1 MLAAP
6 DHVWSVGSPVG
17 VAAFLPSG
25 TVEGTP
31 PVARNG
37 PASLRLDGA
46 PRLLAFET
54 ISADPFGWNHGVALC
69 VTGRQPEGGGRIAPG
84 GPDRGAIVP
93 ADRDRLAWDLGVGDG
108 VTRVLVRPDDPTA
121 MARREGLT
129 WDEASDVA
137 ALPAVWIVETA
148 IARIEQRH
156 VAGTLPVHRLGTTP
170 PATTPMPSGWSAAAH
185 VFPPHPARAR
195 LGLPA
200 EFDPG
205 RHAAFQ
211 ALLAKHGR
219 PDLWRLK
226 QRVQALL
233 ARGRFEAMPVD
244 RHGMAVIRVAL
255 RQAMAQDGA
264 PPPER
269 WLRHYDPAL
278 LRALGGCSELTGE
291 GAGRIAGSAKD
302 WRSL

>member
-156 VAGTLPVHRLGTTP
+156 VAGRPR
-170 PATTPMPSGWSAAAH
+170 
-185 VFPPHPARAR
+185 RA
-195 LGLPA
+195 
-200 EFDPG
+200 G

-278 LRALGGCSELTGE
+278 LRALGGATN
-291 GAGRIAGSAKD
+291 
-302 WRSL
+302 